1 MRMKVNCSML
11 GSKRELLTNESLSEG
26 WHRGASRFGGVSIA
40 IKCDEW
46 QWKRAIS
53 SQQSEFSQPFKKFLP
68 RGGIF
73 WSCSRNYRER
83 ESKYFDRRHKFC
95 LPRERKGSRFS
106 TTVVGQSELLMPLKY
121 DIRKCIAPWNTDAK
135 FIEFSQRSGGLCKF
149 IALWQPWSLV
159 RICMA
164 AAVCLLSLAWNMG
177 WRRRLLL
184 REEEEEGKT
193 KRNNPLRRSISN

>member
-1 MRMKVNCSML
+1 MN
-11 GSKRELLTNESLSEG
+11 GSGNTQFRLNRANFPNLLKSFCPEG
-26 WHRGASRFGGVSIA
+26 A
-40 IKCDEW
+40 
-46 QWKRAIS
+46 
-53 SQQSEFSQPFKKFLP
+53 FSDHAH
-68 RGGIF
+68 GITE
-73 WSCSRNYRER
+73 RER

-164 AAVCLLSLAWNMG
+164 AAVCLLSLA
-177 WRRRLLL
+177 
-184 REEEEEGKT
+184 
-193 KRNNPLRRSISN
+193 